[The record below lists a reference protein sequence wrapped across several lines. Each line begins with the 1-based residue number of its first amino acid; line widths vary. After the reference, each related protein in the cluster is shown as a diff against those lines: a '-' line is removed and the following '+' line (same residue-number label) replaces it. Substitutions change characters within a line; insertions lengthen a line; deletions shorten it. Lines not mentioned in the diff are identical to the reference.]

1 MTPAWV
7 VASFAIAH
15 LLSNFVRSANAVIAG
30 DLTRDLALGATELGL
45 TTSVYFLAFAAAQ
58 LPLGAALDRY
68 GGRRVTPAL
77 MALAVMG
84 ALVVAMA
91 QDGVGLAVGRALLG
105 LGTAGI
111 LMGGLKVLAG
121 WYRPA
126 RFAAVSGA
134 LVAFGSSGSLLASTP
149 LAWASQAIGWRAVFV
164 AAALALAASA
174 ASVAAWGRAA
184 PGSDTNAATSDDGG
198 FGAIFASPAFW
209 RAAGLAVATTG
220 VVFALQSLWAGP
232 YLSDGVGLTQLSTGN
247 VLAAFGVGVSAG
259 YLMLGALAERIGT
272 ARTLAIVTAAFVACQ
287 AFLSTLPAAGGGL
300 LIAAFVLLGL
310 SGASSALL
318 FARMRAAFPASLTGR
333 AVTALN
339 LFMFAGGFA
348 LQSGLGLVLD
358 AGPGGHGSL
367 FAVTAGLGAIAWVA
381 FLPDVLSRPG
391 APRSVRPG

>member
-1 MTPAWV
+1 MTLLAV
-7 VASFAIAH
+7 IASFAVAH

-30 DLTRDLALGATELGL
+30 DLTRDLGLGASELGW

-68 GGRRVTPAL
+68 GARRVTPAL
-77 MALAVMG
+77 MALAVVG
-84 ALVVAMA
+84 ALVFAAA
-91 QDGVGLAVGRALLG
+91 QGVVGLAAGRALLG

-111 LMGGLKVLAG
+111 LMGGLKALAG

-134 LVAFGSSGSLLASTP
+134 LVAFGSTGSLLAATP
-149 LAWASQAIGWRAVFV
+149 LAWASHAFGWRAVFG

-184 PGSDTNAATSDDGG
+184 PTAGPDASGGGDGG
-198 FGAIFASPAFW
+198 FAAIFASPAFW
-209 RAAGLAVATTG
+209 RAAGLAIATTG

-232 YLSDGVGLTQLSTGN
+232 YLNDGVGLSRIETGN

-259 YLMLGALAERIGT
+259 YLTLGALAERVGVG
-272 ARTLAIVTAAFVACQ
+272 RTLAIVTAAFVLCQ
-287 AFLSTLPAAGGGL
+287 AFLATLPPAGGGL
-300 LIAAFVLLGL
+300 LTGAFVLLGL

-333 AVTALN
+333 AVTAVN

-348 LQSGLGLVLD
+348 LQGGLGVLLD
-358 AGPGGHGSL
+358 AGPGGHGTL
-367 FAVTAGLGAIAWVA
+367 FAVTAGLGAVAWVA
-381 FLPDVLSRPG
+381 FLPDAFSRPA

>member
-30 DLTRDLALGATELGL
+30 DLTRDLGVGATELGL

-68 GGRRVTPAL
+68 GARRVTPAL
-77 MALAVMG
+77 MSLAVVG
-84 ALVVAMA
+84 ALVFALA
-91 QDGVGLAVGRALLG
+91 QGGVGLATGRALLG

-111 LMGGLKVLAG
+111 LMGGLKALAG

-134 LVAFGSSGSLLASTP
+134 LVAVGSSGSLLAATP
-149 LAWASQAIGWRAVFV
+149 LAWASQAFGWRAVFV
-164 AAALALAASA
+164 VAALALAASA
-174 ASVAAWGRAA
+174 AAVAAWGRAA
-184 PGSDTNAATSDDGG
+184 PGSDADRAIRVDGG
-198 FGAIFASPAFW
+198 FGAIFASLAFW

-232 YLSDGVGLTQLSTGN
+232 YLNDGVGLSQLQAGN
-247 VLAAFGVGVSAG
+247 VLVAFGTGVSAG
-259 YLMLGALAERIGT
+259 YLTLGAVAERFGT
-272 ARTLAIVTAAFVACQ
+272 ARTLALVTAAFVVVQ
-287 AFLSTLPAAGGGL
+287 AFLATLPPAGDGVL
-300 LIAAFVLLGL
+300 TAAFALLGL

-348 LQSGLGLVLD
+348 LQGGLGLLLD
-358 AGPGGHGSL
+358 ASPGGHGTL
-367 FAVTAGLGAIAWVA
+367 FAVTAGLGAIAWAA
-381 FLPDVLSRPG
+381 FLPDALSRPG
-391 APRSVRPG
+391 APRSGHPG